1 MNRQQ
6 FLKYCLAGSAVPFL
20 PAYLFSQQMPKVL
33 ILGDSIS
40 IGYTPFVQELMK
52 GKVHV
57 YRPMQANGKPE
68 NCAGTTKGVE
78 NIDRWLGDTNWDV
91 IHFNFGLHD
100 LKHEDPETGQ
110 ATKNPKDPYQAD
122 LKTYRENLKVIL
134 SRLQKTNAQLIYATT
149 TPVPNKLVS
158 PLREP
163 KTVIKYNRAAVKIIK
178 KAGVSIND
186 LYALT
191 LPKLP
196 EIQRENNVHF
206 VEEGSRLMAEKVA
219 EEIGVFI

>member
-1 MNRQQ
+1 MNRKQ
-6 FLKYCLAGSAVPFL
+6 FLKYFLAGSAVPFFPTSLLAQEL
-20 PAYLFSQQMPKVL
+20 PNVL

-52 GKVHV
+52 GKANV
-57 YRPMQANGKPE
+57 YRPVFPDGKPE
-68 NCAGTTKGVE
+68 NCAGTTKGVD
-78 NIDRWLGDTNWDV
+78 NIDYWLGDTKWDV

-100 LKHEDPETGQ
+100 LKHEDPQTGK

-122 LKTYRENLKVIL
+122 LKTYKKNLRVIL
-134 SRLQKTNAQLIYATT
+134 DRLQQTEAQLIFATT

-163 KTVIKYNRAAVKIIK
+163 ETVVKYNKAAVKIMK
-178 KAGVSIND
+178 KAGVPIND

-191 LPKLP
+191 LPKLAD
-196 EIQRENNVHF
+196 IQRENNVHF
-206 VEEGSRLMAEKVA
+206 VEAGSRLMAEKVV

>member
-1 MNRQQ
+1 MNRKL
-6 FLKYCLAGSAVPFL
+6 FLKHLISSAAIPFL
-20 PAYLFSQQMPKVL
+20 PHYLFSQKLPNIL

-52 GKVHV
+52 GRANV
-57 YRPMQANGKPE
+57 YRPTFPDGKPE

-78 NIDRWLGDTNWDV
+78 NIDRWLGDTQWDV

-100 LKHEDPETGQ
+100 LKHEDPETGK

-122 LKTYRENLKVIL
+122 LKTYKKNLKIIL
-134 SRLQKTNAQLIYATT
+134 GRLQQTEAQLIFATT

-163 KTVIKYNRAAVKIIK
+163 ETVVRYNRAAVKIMK
-178 KAGVSIND
+178 KDQVPIND

-191 LPKLP
+191 LPKLT

-206 VEEGSRLMAEKVA
+206 VEAGSRLMAEKVV
-219 EEIGVFI
+219 EEIISFL

>member
-1 MNRQQ
+1 MNRNS
-6 FLKYCLAGSAVPFL
+6 FLKYLLSGAVIPFL
-20 PAYLFSQQMPKVL
+20 PSSLFSQKRPNVL

-40 IGYTPFVQELMK
+40 IGYTPFVQEMMK
-52 GKVHV
+52 RKANV
-57 YRPMQANGKPE
+57 YRPMLENGKPE

-78 NIDRWLGDTNWDV
+78 NIDRWLGDTKWDV

-100 LKHEDPETGQ
+100 LKHQDPETGK

-122 LKTYRENLKVIL
+122 LKTYKKNLKVIL
-134 SRLQKTNAQLIYATT
+134 AKLQQTEAQLIFATT

-163 KTVIKYNRAAVKIIK
+163 ETVIKYNKAAKKIMK
-178 KAGVSIND
+178 KAGVPIND

-191 LPKLP
+191 WPKLS

-206 VEEGSRLMAEKVA
+206 IEAGSKLMAEKVVK
-219 EEIGVFI
+219 EIGLFL